1 MHFESKNFLV
11 QINFWVKNIFGSKIF
26 FGSKIIFCPKNFGSK
41 KILGTKI
48 FLGTTKILGPKCQK
62 KKYFASTWNF
72 GWKKSFKTKQ
82 IWGPKKFLVK
92 FWPQKKCDSEIFL
105 IKINFGNNNRIVCV
119 WNVLRNPDYAE
130 FNWLFYNF
138 KFKIKWMSKKL
149 PLYYLKYIFSTENP
163 WEA

>member
-1 MHFESKNFLV
+1 MFSLEKFWAPKF
-11 QINFWVKNIFGSKIF
+11 FWVQ
-26 FGSKIIFCPKNFGSK
+26 
-41 KILGTKI
+41 
-48 FLGTTKILGPKCQK
+48 QK
-62 KKYFASTWNF
+62 FWVQNVQKKYFASTWNF

-82 IWGPKKFLVK
+82 IWGPKKVLVQKVFVKQKILATKK
-92 FWPQKKCDSEIFL
+92 FDSEIFL